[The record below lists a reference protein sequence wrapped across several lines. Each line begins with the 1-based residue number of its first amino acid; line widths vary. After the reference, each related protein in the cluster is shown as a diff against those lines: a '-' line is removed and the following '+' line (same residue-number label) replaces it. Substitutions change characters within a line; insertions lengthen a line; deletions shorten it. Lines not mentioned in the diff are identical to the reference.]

1 MLIDEY
7 IHQDEHRGILVDR
20 LVRGL
25 TYEQIAEK
33 HYISVSQAKRIIYKG
48 QEKIFKHLN
57 ME

>member
-33 HYISVSQAKRIIYKG
+33 HYLSVSQVKRIIYKG
-48 QEKIFKHLN
+48 QEKIFKHLKV
-57 ME
+57 E